1 MVENQHLERMNICM
15 KAVIAWKDW
24 LRETGAPAFGGVQV
38 IVTGDFCQLPP
49 VKPFEFCMH
58 CGQEM
63 IADDDAAEFN
73 CPENHGP
80 FPETQKWAFKST
92 AWEEANF
99 IHVNLEEIHRQKDEY
114 FIRMLQKCR
123 LGVPFLAKEMAT
135 LVEHPCDVRN
145 ATKLLCTRE
154 KVARVNA
161 DNFQKLKT
169 PTYDYKA
176 LDGFHSNNETHS
188 YLPQYNE
195 RFADGTLTACSDHRL
210 AARVTLR
217 GGMLVILQVNLDLQG
232 GLVNGSQGIICGFE
246 VFDPEK
252 LPQAAD
258 KGTKSLPPHQRI
270 SGDHA
275 KLRERQIKGFMEQQR
290 GGSQLAQAWPRV
302 LFHNGRKRVI
312 YASCIVNSVGDEEP
326 YSLLH
331 RTQIPLVAGWAM
343 TVHRSQG
350 MTLDRVI
357 VDLSNAFEE
366 GQVYVALSRAT
377 SLSGLKIVGNPSG
390 LFTSGGNHDVQIF
403 LQEKFG
409 DGLSKSIREF
419 SGHLAQDTNGVK
431 GERKAR
437 NIVHRAYY

>member
-1 MVENQHLERMNICM
+1 M
-15 KAVIAWKDW
+15 A
-24 LRETGAPAFGGVQV
+24 
-38 IVTGDFCQLPP
+38 
-49 VKPFEFCMH
+49 
-58 CGQEM
+58 
-63 IADDDAAEFN
+63 ADDDAAEFN
-73 CPENHGP
+73 CPENHRQ

-92 AWEEANF
+92 AWEEASF
-99 IHVNLEEIHRQKDEY
+99 IHVNLEEIHGKKDEY

-123 LGVPFLAKEMAT
+123 L
-135 LVEHPCDVRN
+135 
-145 ATKLLCTRE
+145 
-154 KVARVNA
+154 
-161 DNFQKLKT
+161 
-169 PTYDYKA
+169 
-176 LDGFHSNNETHS
+176 
-188 YLPQYNE
+188 
-195 RFADGTLTACSDHRL
+195 ACSDHRL

-252 LPQAAD
+252 LPKAAD
-258 KGTKSLPPHQRI
+258 KGTKFLPPHQRI

-312 YASCIVNSVGDEEP
+312 YVSCIVNSVVDEEP

-350 MTLDRVI
+350 MTPDRVI

-377 SLSGLKIVGNPSG
+377 SLSGLKIVGSPSG
-390 LFTSGGNHDVQIF
+390 LFTTGGNHDVQIF

-419 SGHLAQDTNGVK
+419 SGHIAQDTNGVK
-431 GERKAR
+431 GESKAR